1 MPVVSPDRNRW
12 RTLLS
17 VDDLVEGVV
26 GALQEANVLDHT
38 YVLYSS
44 DHVSAAM
51 VGLGCCCRDSD
62 GVDRGCSLRKGFHI
76 GQMRLGVVRGS
87 LRATCWCS

>member
-1 MPVVSPDRNRW
+1 MTLTVSLSPPLNCWPLGCLCFFILQSNQTDLVPVVSPDRNRW

-44 DHVSAAM
+44 DHVSAAT
-51 VGLGCCCRDSD
+51 VGLGCDCCR
-62 GVDRGCSLRKGFHI
+62 R
-76 GQMRLGVVRGS
+76 
-87 LRATCWCS
+87 